1 MTIQRMSS
9 KGRISIV
16 KIQNFTIERRQSVI
30 PLVYGTLLL
39 VVAVVMATVS
49 PLERITN
56 WYLRVSEGS
65 FVYRMWQNPTYDLYC
80 DVYIYNYTNIPAF
93 LAGDDAVLKMT
104 EVGPFRYNEK
114 RTNRNMSIDH
124 ESGRLRMTPHINLT
138 FLPHESVAH
147 TKDVYLNVPN
157 IALIAISTLAADKLG
172 YIANLGAYY
181 SISATGSKLFLNIT
195 AQEYLWGYQD
205 PIVTI
210 ANRFLPGWIDFG
222 KIGIMDR
229 FYGQKMLGTEVQI
242 RDTHRRFEI
251 ETWDGSAGLV
261 EQGFKDLNTSSL
273 CNTIKGSFEG
283 LMFSPKVFEDKE
295 IRLFRKQA
303 CRVFPFVYQK
313 DMMTDSGFTIQ
324 RFQMERHAFNNTSP
338 YACKCT
344 ENCLPNGFVDIS
356 SCYYGFPI
364 TLSKPHFIDVDPAQ
378 KLHFEGMTPE
388 PEKHESRLDIEPNTG
403 VPLSLQSNIQVNI
416 AVRTNAG
423 NPITKPLKDKVMPL
437 MWVSLYCREA
447 PPEVLSL
454 LRLRFVIAPP
464 LVITATVLLFLAGA
478 VLGAQ
483 GFYRLLRPKYRLI
496 EPEVVPKP
504 RRRKSSIAINMSDN
518 KAFKDDDDMAKE
530 AVSLLAIREEDS
542 DLPDLILT
550 D

>member
-124 ESGRLRMTPHINLT
+124 ESGRLRMTPHINLST
-138 FLPHESVAH
+138 TPHITPPFLPHESVAH

-157 IALIAISTLAADKLG
+157 IALIVS
-172 YIANLGAYY
+172 
-181 SISATGSKLFLNIT
+181 
-195 AQEYLWGYQD
+195 
-205 PIVTI
+205 
-210 ANRFLPGWIDFG
+210 
-222 KIGIMDR
+222 
-229 FYGQKMLGTEVQI
+229 
-242 RDTHRRFEI
+242 
-251 ETWDGSAGLV
+251 
-261 EQGFKDLNTSSL
+261 
-273 CNTIKGSFEG
+273 
-283 LMFSPKVFEDKE
+283 
-295 IRLFRKQA
+295 
-303 CRVFPFVYQK
+303 
-313 DMMTDSGFTIQ
+313 
-324 RFQMERHAFNNTSP
+324 
-338 YACKCT
+338 
-344 ENCLPNGFVDIS
+344 
-356 SCYYGFPI
+356 FPI